1 MEARTVHV
9 PNISCNHCVMT
20 IEREVGDMEGVA
32 KVSADADTKNITVEG
47 NHQQPGTQSKRCWR
61 RSTTRRNKT

>member
-1 MEARTVHV
+1 MMEARTVHV

-32 KVSADADTKNITVEG
+32 KVSADVDTKNITVEWESPATWDAVKALLAEI
-47 NHQQPGTQSKRCWR
+47 NYPPE
-61 RSTTRRNKT
+61 